1 MSEVFFYGGI
11 VLSAVFL
18 ALAIFLFFRNKIP
31 SAISYFLRHENPK
44 VVSYKKGG
52 SPRHDSSNLPR
63 RAVKDPGRDTE
74 VLDIA
79 MNYATALLDADRTEL
94 LPELDEKPR
103 F

>member
-11 VLSAVFL
+11 VLSVAFF
-18 ALAIFLFFRNKIP
+18 ALTIFFFFRNKIP
-31 SAISYFLRHENPK
+31 SAVSYFLRHENRK
-44 VVSYKKGG
+44 VVSYRKDG
-52 SPRHDSSNLPR
+52 LPR
-63 RAVKDPGRDTE
+63 PASPKKPRKAVKDPGRDTE

-103 F
+103 S